1 MKTIKTSFL
10 IIAVVSVII
19 IACKRENGFFENS
32 STTGSNNLTKLNQ
45 PVSVCRNENVD
56 RHFISIQ
63 YAFDLINN
71 YQAAAREPGKLCEL
85 FSEGGWVFSET
96 FPQEAIRRVLD
107 QQGCCKF
114 RIYNGLDKDNR
125 LHLVMTGVNEF
136 GSDIL
141 YCTKNGGSRD
151 SCNNIN
157 NLNLIVEMGAPCPE
171 ACTGALVGP

>member
-85 FSEGGWVFSET
+85 FSEGGWVFQKH
-96 FPQEAIRRVLD
+96 FHRKQYA
-107 QQGCCKF
+107 GCW
-114 RIYNGLDKDNR
+114 
-125 LHLVMTGVNEF
+125 T
-136 GSDIL
+136 
-141 YCTKNGGSRD
+141 SRD
-151 SCNNIN
+151 VVNSGFITGW
-157 NLNLIVEMGAPCPE
+157 IRTI
-171 ACTGALVGP
+171 ACTLS